1 MLFDAF
7 LLKLLWSNLVVTY
20 ASHAPVLFFIMVT
33 TELADLALT
42 SYLHLNCQ
50 HNAEFICT
58 LGVVDI
64 IPLAHH
70 NDLEVFVRK
79 SKHF

>member
-1 MLFDAF
+1 MLY
-7 LLKLLWSNLVVTY
+7 S
-20 ASHAPVLFFIMVT
+20 S
-33 TELADLALT
+33 
-42 SYLHLNCQ
+42 
-50 HNAEFICT
+50 

-79 SKHF
+79 SKYFHVLFAKELMLVKCRKELTCVV